1 MAPSERCQHLESLA
15 RVGGS
20 QGAPAQ
26 GPDAPTG
33 AGPAGTRWQWEPG
46 GRPSCGAGDPCRV
59 AQPQCPGRKARLHKM
74 CFQGGRSPP
83 KHLRNALTCCPACVG
98 GCLRRQAGPIT
109 AAGRRDA
116 LPGAWGGDRVSLRD
130 SKAVAYRLL
139 AGRLGTDRVN
149 PLEAKTGGFV
159 GSLVLCTLTRVR
171 PLAQACAQPVPGL
184 TLR

>member
-1 MAPSERCQHLESLA
+1 MTPSEGCQHLESLA
-15 RVGGS
+15 RVGES

-26 GPDAPTG
+26 GPDAPMG
-33 AGPAGTRWQWEPG
+33 AGPARMRWQQEPG
-46 GRPSCGAGDPCRV
+46 GRP
-59 AQPQCPGRKARLHKM
+59 M
-74 CFQGGRSPP
+74 QGGTAPVPGKEGKTSQNVFPRRLEPP

-109 AAGRRDA
+109 AAGHRDA

-130 SKAVAYRLL
+130 SKAAAYRLL
-139 AGRLGTDRVN
+139 AGWLGTDRVN
-149 PLEAKTGGFV
+149 PLEAKTGRFV

-171 PLAQACAQPVPGL
+171 ALAQASAQPVLGL